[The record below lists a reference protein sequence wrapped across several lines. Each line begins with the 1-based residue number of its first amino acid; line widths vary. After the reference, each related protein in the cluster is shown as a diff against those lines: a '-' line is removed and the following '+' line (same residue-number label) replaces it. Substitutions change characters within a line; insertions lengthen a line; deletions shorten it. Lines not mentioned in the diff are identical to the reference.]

1 MLCDVIYY
9 QLRQM
14 VSRDIHYLFLKEK
27 KKKKNKTKQN
37 KKGIQKIHAA
47 GRPDPWCYPTLSA
60 YLEPVI
66 SSVM

>member
-27 KKKKNKTKQN
+27 KKKQN